1 LVAGNHFLWIDAS
14 IVTFLLWIFTSTRSV
29 HVSDV
34 DVNSVRTKPWT
45 LTTERII
52 IAGVLAA
59 ITIIL
64 GIVPNIGFI
73 PLPSVIGSA
82 TIEHIPTIVGGV
94 IAGPIVGI
102 ISGLIF
108 GVVSFFRSTTPI
120 FKDPT
125 VAIIPRL
132 FIGLVA
138 WAVFAA
144 LVRINRDLAAAVA
157 GFAGAATNTI
167 LVVVA
172 IIIRGYVPAQVII
185 PTVLLQSIAEAIIAA
200 IFTVVIVRI
209 FTILEAR
216 LVHAPDTKPRD
227 ELPY

>member
-1 LVAGNHFLWIDAS
+1 VSEIS
-14 IVTFLLWIFTSTRSV
+14 ETSEISVTPPK
-29 HVSDV
+29 
-34 DVNSVRTKPWT
+34 VRAWT

-52 IAGVLAA
+52 MAGVLAA

-64 GIVPNIGFI
+64 GVVPNLGFI
-73 PLPSVIGSA
+73 PLPNAIGNA

-108 GVVSFFRSTTPI
+108 GVLAFFRATSPF

-125 VAIIPRL
+125 VSILPRL

-138 WAVFAA
+138 WAVFAV

-167 LVVVA
+167 LVVGALIV
-172 IIIRGYVPAQVII
+172 RGYFPAQVII
-185 PTVLLQSIAEAIIAA
+185 PIVLLQSIIEAIIAA
-200 IFTVVIVRI
+200 ILTVILVRI
-209 FTILEAR
+209 FFILDAR
-216 LVHAPDTKPRD
+216 LIHAPDKKPR
-227 ELPY
+227 EQLPY